1 MTTIFTQNDDFDLW
15 SIIFFSRLEI
25 NHEAYSHGGL
35 HTRKFLPVIQQSTE
49 ESQTTCRPPQTPSR
63 INPTTFK
70 SLLETTKTS
79 LLILFPGFLDR
90 SKIQINLQIKFCL
103 MDRSLTLIILD
114 LQIQFIEHGGNI
126 LLILHLITSS
136 KYRFT

>member
-1 MTTIFTQNDDFDLW
+1 MTLTLNK
-15 SIIFFSRLEI
+15 SIKQRRTPDKEVW
-25 NHEAYSHGGL
+25 
-35 HTRKFLPVIQQSTE
+35 PMIQQSTE

-79 LLILFPGFLDR
+79 LLIPFPGFLDR

-114 LQIQFIEHGGNI
+114 LQIQFIEHGVII

-136 KYRFT
+136 KYRFQGFHQFRYQGIVKATGPYI

>member
-1 MTTIFTQNDDFDLW
+1 MMTLTIFCN
-15 SIIFFSRLEI
+15 IIFSRLEI
-25 NHEAYSHGGL
+25 NH
-35 HTRKFLPVIQQSTE
+35 VIQQSTE

-79 LLILFPGFLDR
+79 LLIPFLGSLDR

-136 KYRFT
+136 KYIFTYSCIDLGTIHILRKGNIHK

>member
-35 HTRKFLPVIQQSTE
+35 QTRKFLPVIQQSTE

-79 LLILFPGFLDR
+79 LLIPFPGSLDR